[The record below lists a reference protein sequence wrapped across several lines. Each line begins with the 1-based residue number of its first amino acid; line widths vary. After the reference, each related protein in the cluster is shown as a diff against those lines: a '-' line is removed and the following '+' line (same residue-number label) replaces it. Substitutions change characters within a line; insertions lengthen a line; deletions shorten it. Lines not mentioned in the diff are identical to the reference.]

1 MRLACLLFLASA
13 PCANAEGSV
22 AFFGINLLDNSLQT
36 SVAGEDSAE
45 AARVSMLERMVEER
59 FVAEGYELL
68 DLATVREELDGVANP
83 AKCYGCDIRMAA
95 GLGADYSLVGEVQKV
110 SNLIL
115 AMNLQLRDVETG
127 QMVKGG
133 VVDIRGNTD
142 ESWERGMRYML
153 KNRIFVGE

>member
-1 MRLACLLFLASA
+1 M
-13 PCANAEGSV
+13 
-22 AFFGINLLDNSLQT
+22 AFFGISMLDNSLQT
-36 SVAGEDSAE
+36 SASGEDSAE
-45 AARVSMLERMVEER
+45 AARLTVLERMVEER

-68 DLATVREELDGVANP
+68 DLDPVREELDSVANP
-83 AKCYGCDIRMAA
+83 AKCYGCDIRMAER
-95 GLGADYSLVGEVQKV
+95 LGADYSLVGEVQKV

-127 QMVKGG
+127 QLVRGG

-153 KNRIFVGE
+153 KNRIFVRE